1 MGWAAGQGEGRRLG
15 NGWAA
20 RKCLAEARAAVG
32 AWSPPVTPHHR
43 YDVPGATHTPCP
55 PRATL
60 VPGIGQSKSVAHFY
74 SKKIFLLELLVF
86 SAGFNTHCFYF
97 QRSRCHALLFSPHYC
112 LGKCRA
118 KACVN
123 QVSFL
128 NTAPCSLPIKPV
140 SCWVVYTPR
149 LALPRWEI
157 AF

>member
-1 MGWAAGQGEGRRLG
+1 MSCKEVPGRGQGSCR
-15 NGWAA
+15 
-20 RKCLAEARAAVG
+20 CL
-32 AWSPPVTPHHR
+32 VTPCDTTSPLWCSWGHTHSH
-43 YDVPGATHTPCP
+43 VCMHTPCP
-55 PRATL
+55 PRSTW

-97 QRSRCHALLFSPHYC
+97 QRSRCHALLFSPHYR